1 MTLSYVKYWKYIQ
14 MSDFIE
20 NKTFCYNI
28 DSLKTCKQLQTFTLT
43 ELVMSYFD
51 PF

>member
-1 MTLSYVKYWKYIQ
+1 

-20 NKTFCYNI
+20 NETFYNNI
-28 DSLKTCKQLQTFTLT
+28 DSLKTCKQLQTFTYTST
-43 ELVMSYFD
+43 ELFMSYFD